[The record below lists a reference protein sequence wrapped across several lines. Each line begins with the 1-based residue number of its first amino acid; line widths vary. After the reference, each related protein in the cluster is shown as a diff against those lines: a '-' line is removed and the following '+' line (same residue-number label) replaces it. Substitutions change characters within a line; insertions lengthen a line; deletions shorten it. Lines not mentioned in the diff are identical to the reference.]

1 MEFEEGVKLDFQ
13 DVLIKPKRSTLRS
26 RKDVSLEREFKFLHS
41 KRIWEG
47 IPIVVS
53 NMDITGTF
61 EMAEAVSKYKMI
73 TCLHKFYSIDELKDF
88 FNRFNNPNYISY
100 TMGIQEED
108 FSKLE
113 EILSIDLGKKFN
125 FFCLDVA
132 NGYLEVFVDKLKE
145 LRKICPEHTIIAG
158 SVATGDM
165 TKELILMGADIVKIG
180 IGSGSACT
188 TRAMTGVGYPQ
199 LSAIMECKDSAHGT
213 TFGEERT
220 YGLIMSDG
228 GARSPSCVAKAFCGG
243 ADFLMSGYL
252 FSGYAQSGGKLVE
265 REINGE
271 MKKFKQYY
279 GMASEEAMKKHGKI
293 EDYRTSEGRNLE
305 IPYKGDVNNFIK
317 DLLGGLRSTATLIGA
332 RSLKEFPKRATFIR
346 VNRQLNDF
354 LIDYEINN

>member
-41 KRIWEG
+41 KKTWKG
-47 IPIVVS
+47 IPIVAS
-53 NMDITGTF
+53 NMDASGTF
-61 EMAEAVSKYKMI
+61 EIAKVLAKYKML
-73 TCLHKFYSIDELKDF
+73 TCLNKFYSIEELRDF
-88 FNRFNNPNYISY
+88 FKNFNKPNYVSY
-100 TMGIQEED
+100 TTGIKNKD

-113 EILSIDLGKKFN
+113 EILSIGLGKKFN
-125 FFCLDVA
+125 FVCLDVA

-145 LRKICPEHTIIAG
+145 LRKICPKHTIIAG
-158 SVATGDM
+158 SVATDDM

-188 TRAMTGVGYPQ
+188 TRTMTGVGYPQ

-213 TFGEERT
+213 TFRKERT

-228 GARSPSCVAKAFCGG
+228 GARSPGCVAKAFCAG

-252 FSGYAQSGGKLVE
+252 FSGYDQSGGELVE

-332 RSLKEFPKRATFIR
+332 RSLKEFPKRCTFLR
-346 VNRQLNDF
+346 VNHQLNDF
-354 LIDYEINN
+354 LESYEA